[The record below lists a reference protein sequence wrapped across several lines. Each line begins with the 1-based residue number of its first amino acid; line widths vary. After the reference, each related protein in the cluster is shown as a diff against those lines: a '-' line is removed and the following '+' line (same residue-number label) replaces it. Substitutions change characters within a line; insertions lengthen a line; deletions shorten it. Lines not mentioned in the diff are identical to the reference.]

1 MAANKEHDEYSQ
13 NLGDKIESLLTI
25 YEMMPKNMPRGSVI
39 HLEREDG
46 TSVELSKKQL
56 KSKKEELLQEVRKG
70 LPKRL
75 RQAGKRTRKVNPSDF
90 KNVYT
95 PVIVADA
102 VRQLLNTED
111 FGPMDPTDSSSP
123 KLIDQLP
130 CIQKGYGLRNSFQLL
145 WYICIDVNGLK
156 DEKDKT
162 MLSPSQA
169 MKEAFGAIPAWYTN
183 EVDEDGKIKTSPNE
197 KRLSTFDVL
206 EYRVNALEQKEES
219 FDREKFKIY
228 FFATILSINVF
239 KSADLPQDS
248 RDSLKREDVKA
259 QLLKEFEL
267 IKEAKEK
274 WKAINKEQ
282 KNS

>member
-1 MAANKEHDEYSQ
+1 MASNKEHDEYAQ
-13 NLGDKIESLLTI
+13 KLANKIDGLLTI

-39 HLEREDG
+39 HLEKADG

-56 KSKKEELLQEVRKG
+56 KSKKEELLHEVRKG

-75 RQAGKRTRKVNPSDF
+75 KQAGKRTRKVNPSDF

-102 VRQLLNTED
+102 LRQLLNTED
-111 FGPMDPTDSSSP
+111 FGPIDPMDPSSP
-123 KLIDQLP
+123 KLIEQLP

-156 DEKDKT
+156 DNKDKT
-162 MLSPSQA
+162 MLFPSQP
-169 MKEAFGAIPAWYTN
+169 MKEAFGDVPAWYTN
-183 EVDEDGKIKTSPNE
+183 EMDEEGKIKIVPNE
-197 KRLSTFDVL
+197 KKISTFDVL
-206 EYRVNALEQKEES
+206 EYRVNTLEKKEEL
-219 FDREKFKIY
+219 FDRERFKIY
-228 FFATILSINVF
+228 FFATILSINLF
-239 KSADLPQDS
+239 KSMDLPQDS

-259 QLLKEFEL
+259 QLLKEFEI
-267 IKEAKEK
+267 IKEAKDK

-282 KNS
+282 KNL